1 MSSNETRAR
10 IRTLLAVVRREG
22 GTWTTRRAQEV
33 YRPLGIVQRGTARR
47 DLALLAKRG
56 HLVEVPDEHDTAY
69 RVNQA
74 GGGAN
79 A

>member
-1 MSSNETRAR
+1 MSTSPDRAR
-10 IRTLLAVVRREG
+10 VRTLLAVIRREG
-22 GTWTTRRAQEV
+22 GIWTTRRAQDV

-47 DLALLAKRG
+47 DLALLAARG
-56 HLVEVPDEHDTAY
+56 HLVAVPGHNQGY

-74 GGGAN
+74 RRA

>member
-1 MSSNETRAR
+1 MSTSTNRAR

-22 GTWTTRRAQEV
+22 GIWTTSRAQDV

-47 DLALLAKRG
+47 DLALLAERG
-56 HLVEVPDEHDTAY
+56 HLVAVPGHDTAY
-69 RVNQA
+69 RINQA
-74 GGGAN
+74 RDA

>member
-1 MSSNETRAR
+1 MSTSPTRTR
-10 IRTLLAVVRREG
+10 IRALLTVVRREG
-22 GTWTTRRAQEV
+22 GIWTTRRAQQV

-47 DLALLAKRG
+47 DLALLAERG
-56 HLVEVPDEHDTAY
+56 HLVAVPGHDRAY

-74 GGGAN
+74 GGAAN

>member
-1 MSSNETRAR
+1 MSASTDRAR
-10 IRTLLAVVRREG
+10 IRTLLATVRREG
-22 GTWTTRRAQEV
+22 GIWTTSRAQDV

-47 DLALLAKRG
+47 DLALLAEHG
-56 HLVEVPDEHDTAY
+56 HLVEVPGHDRTY

-74 GGGAN
+74 RDA